1 MSRKSRLI
9 RIFLVLFGLTAF
21 IGYFAFSTFLFN
33 PFEGR
38 LGVDVAGLV
47 PRSADFFIARARL
60 KTVFSD
66 FPALEIADKLERN
79 PAWQA
84 FSGSPEQADL
94 TADLKWQELVDE
106 IERSTAELPAG
117 LGPLDIFG
125 GTDLA
130 IAGNFKGNNIDSA
143 EWAVYG
149 TLGFTGKLAIEL
161 LAYPGLLNL
170 ETQGLGVT
178 ELDDYITIHGPAL
191 ATPLHVARVFDVG
204 VISNSSELVAA
215 AVSLEARQFK
225 DSFLAGATYNDRIA
239 VIERNDHR
247 DEVEVY
253 INTRSLLETLQVAGA
268 WPDSQSQD
276 FLPSLVSKFFQLS
289 MVNHFAGVIGDHN
302 GLQLDLHASLSR
314 ELMTPLQT
322 RTYRRRPS
330 SGDEII
336 LERAIFAPADTSL
349 FAYIKCNMGDLIGQV
364 FQSIEPDARGLI
376 EDMFQKT
383 GKYRTLQQVVDEL
396 DEALLD
402 RCVIIVREN
411 DYPQDPDGPPHDDQ
425 VVPAVAII
433 FWLAEGGGE
442 KIVALRDLIGGMG
455 PRIGLAGK
463 EPGHSGYYKNLVGGH
478 VIREFWAPM
487 IPGTGLIATG
497 NTGEICIVAN
507 SFQMVNHLH
516 KTWSQGA
523 PSFPR
528 LSERSDFAALARSS
542 RYGANLALWFN
553 PASAV
558 QILEQQARRRAE
570 DSIQIDWAFERTQME
585 RKVLRDDF
593 GGRAKNQLGGVEKGD
608 FESEVAGRLELLETT
623 IKTQQIPLRMEQY
636 AREFQYLGG
645 IQGTLLMLALDP
657 KAIEL
662 SLRVIAPLE

>member
-1 MSRKSRLI
+1 
-9 RIFLVLFGLTAF
+9 
-21 IGYFAFSTFLFN
+21 
-33 PFEGR
+33 
-38 LGVDVAGLV
+38 
-47 PRSADFFIARARL
+47 
-60 KTVFSD
+60 
-66 FPALEIADKLERN
+66 
-79 PAWQA
+79 
-84 FSGSPEQADL
+84 
-94 TADLKWQELVDE
+94 
-106 IERSTAELPAG
+106 
-117 LGPLDIFG
+117 
-125 GTDLA
+125 
-130 IAGNFKGNNIDSA
+130 
-143 EWAVYG
+143 
-149 TLGFTGKLAIEL
+149 
-161 LAYPGLLNL
+161 
-170 ETQGLGVT
+170 
-178 ELDDYITIHGPAL
+178 
-191 ATPLHVARVFDVG
+191 
-204 VISNSSELVAA
+204 
-215 AVSLEARQFK
+215 
-225 DSFLAGATYNDRIA
+225 
-239 VIERNDHR
+239 
-247 DEVEVY
+247 
-253 INTRSLLETLQVAGA
+253 
-268 WPDSQSQD
+268 
-276 FLPSLVSKFFQLS
+276 
-289 MVNHFAGVIGDHN
+289 
-302 GLQLDLHASLSR
+302 
-314 ELMTPLQT
+314 
-322 RTYRRRPS
+322 
-330 SGDEII
+330 
-336 LERAIFAPADTSL
+336 
-349 FAYIKCNMGDLIGQV
+349 
-364 FQSIEPDARGLI
+364 
-376 EDMFQKT
+376 MFQKT
-383 GKYRTLQQVVDEL
+383 GKYRNLQQVVDEL